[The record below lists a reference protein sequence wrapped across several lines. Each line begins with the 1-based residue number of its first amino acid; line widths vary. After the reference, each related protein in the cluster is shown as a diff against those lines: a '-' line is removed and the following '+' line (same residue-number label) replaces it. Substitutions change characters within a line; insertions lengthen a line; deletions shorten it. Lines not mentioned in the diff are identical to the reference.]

1 MDPKQP
7 LLLGLALCALG
18 IADAYYI
25 MQHGMTFWLAAILV
39 PCVVVGPMFVRHYF
53 QLTRGKTPISVNKR
67 SHVEK
72 DANGN
77 VTVSRVGANKEN
89 RRRAKRK

>member
-18 IADAYYI
+18 ILDAYYI
-25 MQHGMTFWLAAILV
+25 MQHGMNFWLAAILV

-53 QLTRGKTPISVNKR
+53 QLTRGKTPIGGGKR
-67 SHVEK
+67 GRAVK
-72 DANGN
+72 DENGN
-77 VTVSRVGANKEN
+77 VTISRLGANKEN
-89 RRRAKRK
+89 KRRAKRK